1 MTNPICIAKAKDFL
15 YILPKMA
22 DRHCLI
28 VGVTGTG
35 KAETLQSMQ
44 KAFLRLEYLCL

>member
-1 MTNPICIAKAKDFL
+1 MPKPICIAKADNFC

-28 VGVTGTG
+28 AGVTGTG
-35 KAETLQSMQ
+35 KAVTLQSM
-44 KAFLRLEYLCL
+44 AEGFSELGVSVI